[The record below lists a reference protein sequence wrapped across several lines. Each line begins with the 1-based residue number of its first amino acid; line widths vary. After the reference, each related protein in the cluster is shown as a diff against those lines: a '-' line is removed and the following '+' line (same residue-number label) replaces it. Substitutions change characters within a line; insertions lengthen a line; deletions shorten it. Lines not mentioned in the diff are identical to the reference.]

1 MNDLEL
7 SNWTLCLNC
16 NHKHKQR
23 QSNNVFDYSCNPKCD
38 QCDCKK
44 WTGWVPV

>member
-1 MNDLEL
+1 MNDD
-7 SNWTLCLNC
+7 WTLCLNC

-23 QSNNVFDYSCNPKCD
+23 KNEFDYSCNPKCD

-44 WTGWVPV
+44 WTGWTPAI